1 MKLNAISVSSQRAK
15 DFIDL
20 FYLLDVYSVAEM
32 LVFYKKKYAQYNE
45 VNVLKSLT
53 WFEDVDHSD

>member
-1 MKLNAISVSSQRAK
+1 MKLNAISVSGQRVK

-32 LVFYKKKYAQYNE
+32 LGFYKKKQAQYNE
-45 VNVLKSLT
+45 VNVLKSLA
-53 WFEDVDHSD
+53 WLEDVDHSD